1 MGKKLILGI
10 VVILCILGGIYAW
23 SSLQTGSSKKKGP
36 ETARVVTR
44 DLSSKVLATGEV
56 NVQVGAKVQVGARV
70 SGKVEELFANIGD
83 RVEKGEVIARIEQD
97 DLKARVEN
105 RRASLEEAKA
115 KLSRVKNVGPK
126 KIDSARADV
135 QRYEATLHQAK
146 RHLERQERLI
156 KKDFTS
162 EEDLDKAEERVGVA
176 RSQVAAAKEAL
187 KLAETEYEHDLQTA
201 RAAVEKAK
209 ASLEEAR
216 VKLSYATIKAPI
228 SGVIGTVT
236 TQEGETVA
244 AGLKA
249 PTFVTV
255 IDLERLEVDAYVD
268 EVDVGKVEV
277 GQKAEFTVEAYPD
290 RTFKGEIRA
299 IYPDAVIRE
308 NVVYYDV
315 VIDIKSGYEGLL
327 RPQMTANVTIFQE
340 ERKGVLAIPA
350 EALHRERGKTVVYLW
365 KGGRAR
371 TQQVRTGVRTD
382 TWVQIVD
389 GLSEGQEVLLER
401 PESGSEQK

>member
-1 MGKKLILGI
+1 MGKKLITGI
-10 VVILCILGGIYAW
+10 VLILCILAGIYAW
-23 SSLQTGSSKKKGP
+23 SSLRSGGQKKKGP

-83 RVEKGEVIARIEQD
+83 TVEKGEVIARIEQD

-115 KLSRVKNVGPK
+115 QLSRVKNVGPK
-126 KIDSARADV
+126 RIDSARADV

-146 RHLERQERLI
+146 RHLERQKRLI

-162 EEDLDKAEERVGVA
+162 EEELDKAEERVGVA

-216 VKLSYATIKAPI
+216 VKLSYATITAPL

-268 EVDVGKVEV
+268 EVDVGKMEV

-290 RTFKGEIRA
+290 RTFTGEITA

-315 VIDIKSGYEGLL
+315 VIDIKSDYEGLL
-327 RPQMTANVTIFQE
+327 RPQMTANVTILQD
-340 ERKGVLAIPA
+340 ERKNVIAIPA
-350 EALHRERGKTVVYLW
+350 EALQREKGKTVVYLW
-365 KGGRAR
+365 EGGRAR
-371 TQQVRTGVRTD
+371 VQQVKTGVRTD